1 MTRYG
6 LPTQRPLLLV
16 CSRIED
22 KYLVNQPHFCMT
34 DDHSMPC
41 PLLNSLPLPSLSPS
55 FFGCSHQ
62 ALNKGRADDRPTKDI
77 IPEIPIQSMMWRFLY
92 GMKIPVWHNW

>member
-1 MTRYG
+1 MMRYG
-6 LPTQRPLLLV
+6 LPTQRPLLLA

-22 KYLVNQPHFCMT
+22 KCLVNQPYFCKA

-41 PLLNSLPLPSLSPS
+41 PLLNSLPMSLPSPS

-62 ALNKGRADDRPTKDI
+62 ALNKGGADDGPTKDI
-77 IPEIPIQSMMWRFLY
+77 IPEVPIQSVMWLFL
-92 GMKIPVWHNW
+92 